1 MSNVCFYEYEIFKE
15 DDLMSEAKGKTSMGM
30 EQNVDT
36 HGQSPWHFTGQ
47 ASLDLNPGPPA
58 ISHTH

>member
-1 MSNVCFYEYEIFKE
+1 
-15 DDLMSEAKGKTSMGM
+15 MSEAKGKTSMGM